1 MPAYNR
7 FCPCVSYLLLC
18 GMLYPKVSSLRNKH
32 LSPTDCESGI
42 QEWLSRMIQVQGL
55 SWGCTQIVSEASVI
69 LGWWSCSR
77 LTHVHV
83 GKPQFLTTRVSSSAP
98 ECSCSMA
105 AGFPSERVILER
117 EKAQD
122 RSHSLFNILLHLRY
136 SVGHANQLWCERGQF
151 KSEYCEAGVA
161 GSLLEGGLP

>member
-1 MPAYNR
+1 
-7 FCPCVSYLLLC
+7 
-18 GMLYPKVSSLRNKH
+18 
-32 LSPTDCESGI
+32 
-42 QEWLSRMIQVQGL
+42 MIQVQGL

-83 GKPQFLTTRVSSSAP
+83 GKPQFLTTRASSSAP

-117 EKAQD
+117 QKAQD
-122 RSHSLFNILLHLRY
+122 RSHSLFNILLLLQY
-136 SVGHANQLWCERGQF
+136 SVGHTNQLWCEYG
-151 KSEYCEAGVA
+151 EAGVA
-161 GSLLEGGLP
+161 GSLLEGYPMGFSIKLKIQSFHSFLGFGLWKRDCELLCRLWSPQSDDLWG